1 MYLLFLDESG
11 TPDDEVFAVGG
22 VAIRA
27 DRWHAI
33 RDRWNETLEQAGWPV
48 DKELKWSDTRSGLVP
63 PDVAD
68 AAYGCLAELEVECFV
83 TVLWPTISGYDE
95 FFADPE
101 TIYSTAITFLA
112 ERFNHS
118 LANHDSWGAVVLDS
132 RRRDEDDR
140 MRRFFTGIQDRGTR
154 FAELDRIV
162 DSLMLGPSHSSLGL
176 QLADL
181 VVGPTRAAQWK
192 DGEASRR
199 FKQLRPRFA
208 IHPATGRVE
217 GVGLKVFP
225 DPGTSGRGS
234 DDRLFNPRRGG
245 RGDRGD
251 GG

>member
-22 VAIRA
+22 VSIRV

-33 RDRWNETLEQAGWPV
+33 RDRWNETLEKAGWPV
-48 DKELKWSDTRSGLVP
+48 EKELKWSETQSGLVP

-68 AAYGCLAELEVECFV
+68 AAYECLAELEVECFV
-83 TVLWPTISGYDE
+83 TVLWPTIGDYEE
-95 FFADPE
+95 FFADAE

-112 ERFNHS
+112 ERFNRS
-118 LANHDSWGAVVLDS
+118 LVNLDSWGAVVLDS
-132 RRRDEDDR
+132 RRRDVDDR
-140 MRRFFTGIQDRGTR
+140 MRRFFTDIQNQGTR
-154 FAELDRIV
+154 FADLDRIV
-162 DSLMLGPSHSSLGL
+162 DSLMLGPSHFSLGL

-199 FKQLRPRFA
+199 HKQLLPRFA
-208 IHPATGRVE
+208 IHPVTGKVE

-225 DPGTSGRGS
+225 DPGTSTEGS
-234 DDRLFNPRRGG
+234 DDRLFNPRES
-245 RGDRGD
+245 D
-251 GG
+251 